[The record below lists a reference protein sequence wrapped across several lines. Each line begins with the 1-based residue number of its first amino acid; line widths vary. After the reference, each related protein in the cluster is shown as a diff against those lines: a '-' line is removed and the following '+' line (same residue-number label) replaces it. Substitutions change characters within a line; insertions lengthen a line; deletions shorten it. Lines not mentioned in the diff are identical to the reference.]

1 MIVIVIMIMV
11 MIMMVLCSKD
21 VRLPIQLQRA
31 MAAEAE
37 ATREARA
44 KVEIQELWW
53 WGQWW
58 WKWHWWLWQ
67 WPWEQRPWIV
77 SNVSQVIAAEG
88 ENSAAQALRNAS
100 EVEQF
105 FKTNAK
111 SRICHQ
117 FLKLPQVISGS
128 PAAMQLRYLQVR
140 YFPFLPSFEAISSY
154 LDFLFTNIWQTLNA
168 ISQEKNSTIIF
179 PVPVDLIS
187 SFNSR

>member
-1 MIVIVIMIMV
+1 MITSIIITMIMNHDDHDGLV
-11 MIMMVLCSKD
+11 QQRRPPPDPVAEGDGCRGGGDQGSESQGRDTRTLTMRTIMMEMTMTMRTTTL
-21 VRLPIQLQRA
+21 I
-31 MAAEAE
+31 
-37 ATREARA
+37 
-44 KVEIQELWW
+44 
-53 WGQWW
+53 
-58 WKWHWWLWQ
+58 
-67 WPWEQRPWIV
+67 IV
-77 SNVSQVIAAEG
+77 GNVSQVIAAEG

-154 LDFLFTNIWQTLNA
+154 LDFLFTNI
-168 ISQEKNSTIIF
+168 
-179 PVPVDLIS
+179 
-187 SFNSR
+187 

>member
-1 MIVIVIMIMV
+1 MITSIIITMIMNHDDHDGLV
-11 MIMMVLCSKD
+11 QQRRPPPDPVAEGDGCRGGGDQGSESQGRDTRTLMMRTIMMAVTMIMRTTTL
-21 VRLPIQLQRA
+21 
-31 MAAEAE
+31 
-37 ATREARA
+37 
-44 KVEIQELWW
+44 
-53 WGQWW
+53 
-58 WKWHWWLWQ
+58 
-67 WPWEQRPWIV
+67 IV

-100 EVEQF
+100 EVKEQF

-154 LDFLFTNIWQTLNA
+154 LDFLFTNI
-168 ISQEKNSTIIF
+168 
-179 PVPVDLIS
+179 
-187 SFNSR
+187 

>member
-1 MIVIVIMIMV
+1 MMMMMI
-11 MIMMVLCSKD
+11 VLCSKD

-111 SRICHQ
+111 SQICHK